1 MTRNTLRLVVL
12 RLLPVILVSVAAA
25 LYFNDV
31 QQGGP
36 YVLRNLIPLALLV
49 ALSGLVLYL
58 GNGQWGGSGKCLPL
72 GILGYAIPALGL
84 ALYLHYAYSIN
95 LNDMFTDATHPDR
108 VFRYL
113 PVYTIVAGGIGF
125 AIGWIVGRNV

>member
-1 MTRNTLRLVVL
+1 MTSNTVKLVVF
-12 RLLPVILVSVAAA
+12 RLLPIVLISLAAA
-25 LYFNDV
+25 AWFNDV

-36 YVLRNLIPLALLV
+36 YVLRNLIPLVLLV
-49 ALSGLVLYL
+49 FLSGLTLFI
-58 GNGQWGGSGKCLPL
+58 GNGHWAGSGKRLPL
-72 GILGYAIPALGL
+72 GVIGYAIPTLGL

-95 LNDMFTDATHPDR
+95 LNDMFTNATHPDR

-113 PVYTIVAGGIGF
+113 PIYTVVAGGIGF